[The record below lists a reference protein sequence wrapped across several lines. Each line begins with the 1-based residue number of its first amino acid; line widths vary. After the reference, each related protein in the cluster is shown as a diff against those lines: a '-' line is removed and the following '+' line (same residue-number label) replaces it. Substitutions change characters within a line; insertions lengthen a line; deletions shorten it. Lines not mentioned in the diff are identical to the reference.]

1 MAHRTHC
8 GEPYPCYFVRPDMG
22 QSRLVAQ
29 ACQELTMLV
38 LIQWQGCG
46 IAVPLSQQAAIN
58 SDQST
63 NEVIRDWRYW
73 IAQGYCF

>member
-1 MAHRTHC
+1 
-8 GEPYPCYFVRPDMG
+8 
-22 QSRLVAQ
+22 
-29 ACQELTMLV
+29 MLV